1 MEKEEWGQKRKG
13 LEEEDGIRREWRLEE
28 EGGCGKRKNE
38 WEEEERVGR
47 WWDQSRMGFDL

>member
-1 MEKEEWGQKRKG
+1 MEKEEWGQKKG
-13 LEEEDGIRREWRLEE
+13 LEEEDGIRREWGLEE
-28 EGGCGKRKNE
+28 EGGCGKRKE